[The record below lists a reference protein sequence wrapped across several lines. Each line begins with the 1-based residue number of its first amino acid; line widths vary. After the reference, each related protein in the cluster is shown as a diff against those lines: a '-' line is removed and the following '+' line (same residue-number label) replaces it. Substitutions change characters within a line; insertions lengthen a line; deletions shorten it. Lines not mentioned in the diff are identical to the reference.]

1 MAQDTTPPEARFAV
15 ILNANARRVSQEM
28 AEQVGEVVPPEDLF
42 LSSSAEEA
50 ATIADEIVRR
60 GYGTVFAGGGDG
72 TVMDFINH
80 ISRVPPDQRP
90 AVGILKLGTGNA
102 MSRMVSSGNV
112 LADLSTFSATT
123 PLDVFPL
130 GLVEAE
136 GRRFPFF
143 GLGLDAEILNDYR
156 AVKLAARGRL
166 MKRIAENVSGY
177 FFAFGV
183 RTLPRMLARTLLR
196 RQPRV
201 RAIAMDEPVLLVA
214 PDGTELRRY
223 APGETFFEGKVLS
236 SFAGT
241 VPYYGYGLKSL
252 PLAGTDPRRMHLRIA
267 KMGIVRAISCI
278 RSLWQGTYSGSG
290 INNYLAAAVR
300 LEFDR
305 DMPFQ
310 VGGDAEGY
318 RREIEFRMVPD
329 AVRLLHLL

>member
-1 MAQDTTPPEARFAV
+1 MAQNTTPTEARFAV
-15 ILNANARRVSQEM
+15 ILNANARRVSREV
-28 AEQVGEVVPPEDLF
+28 AERVGEVVPPEDLV
-42 LSSSAEEA
+42 LSSSAAEA
-50 ATIADEIVRR
+50 SAIADEIVSR
-60 GYGTVFAGGGDG
+60 GYRTVFAGGGDG

-80 ISRVPPDQRP
+80 ISRVPPDRRP

-102 MSRMVSSGNV
+102 MSRLVSSGNV

-123 PLDVFPL
+123 PRDVFSL

-136 GRRFPFF
+136 GRRFPFT
-143 GLGLDAEILNDYR
+143 GLGVDAEILNDYR
-156 AVKLAARGRL
+156 AVKRAARGRL
-166 MKRIAENVSGY
+166 MQRLAGSVSGY
-177 FFAFGV
+177 FAAFSL
-183 RTLPRMLARTLLR
+183 RTLPRMLGRTLLR
-196 RQPRV
+196 RQPRI
-201 RAIAMDEPVLLVA
+201 RAVAMDEPVLLVS

-223 APGETFFEGKVLS
+223 APGETFFEGKVLT

-241 VPYYGYGLKSL
+241 IPYYGYGFKAL

-267 KMGIVRAISCI
+267 KMGVVRATSCL
-278 RSLWQGTYSGSG
+278 RSLWRGTYAGSG
-290 INNYLAAAVR
+290 MLNFLAAAVH